1 MISAMRF
8 VPGRKTGRAARGL
21 SSRNAPGPE
30 ASTAATN
37 LRGRLSRVKGK
48 AGGWR
53 RLLMLALL
61 ALIAACA
68 GPTPRPQT
76 RTGTGAIVQEMP
88 SLHVSVEA
96 EAWNGQPRNLPEYIL
111 PFLVILQNTGTAP
124 VAVTR
129 ADFFLLDDAN
139 RQYLPLAPS
148 EVVTLLGG
156 RASGVGVSPSVGVS
170 GSTAGSTS
178 VGVGLGILLGG
189 YGADTRDVIPLG
201 LPEGPILPGA
211 EVKGFLYFP
220 HPAPGYKGLRFV
232 LAPQALPG
240 KPRLDFE
247 FRRPG
252 S

>member
-1 MISAMRF
+1 
-8 VPGRKTGRAARGL
+8 
-21 SSRNAPGPE
+21 
-30 ASTAATN
+30 
-37 LRGRLSRVKGK
+37 
-48 AGGWR
+48 
-53 RLLMLALL
+53 MLPLL

-68 GPTPRPQT
+68 GPTLRPQT

-96 EAWNGQPRNLPEYIL
+96 EAWNGRPRSLPEYVL

-189 YGADTRDVIPLG
+189 YGADTRDVIPQG
-201 LPEGPILPGA
+201 LPEGPLLPGA

-220 HPAPGYKGLRFV
+220 HPAPGYKSLRFV

-247 FRRPG
+247 FRRTG